1 MVFSR
6 VAPARASFGIACE
19 PLPWVRIHP
28 LRSLSLIIKGYRVI
42 FIPLYTL
49 AYTQTVLTGLPLGP
63 YRPQPHPWKGGEQSL
78 GCDAGGGFTGVTTF
92 GGSGVTVRSVVL
104 ASRLVHAGIATSMAS
119 QRIMCIDPRTLLRLP
134 IGLYLQILDCRFSL
148 RRSHFLFKTLVTCE
162 RTFGAGK
169 TSPRNKD

>member
-1 MVFSR
+1 MIAGKFSYFGNDLPPPT
-6 VAPARASFGIACE
+6 APLE
-19 PLPWVRIHP
+19 
-28 LRSLSLIIKGYRVI
+28 
-42 FIPLYTL
+42 
-49 AYTQTVLTGLPLGP
+49 
-63 YRPQPHPWKGGEQSL
+63 GGEQSL
-78 GCDAGGGFTGVTTF
+78 GCDAGGGFTGVTTC

-119 QRIMCIDPRTLLRLP
+119 QRIMASQRMCIDPRTLLRLP

-148 RRSHFLFKTLVTCE
+148 RRSHLLFKTLFGFAESRVTCE